1 MKRIF
6 AFVLTLALAAALT
19 APALAAE
26 FTDVP
31 ADHYARAA
39 IEECAGKGIVSG
51 YNDGTF
57 RPANTVTKGHFTAML
72 ARAFYAELAAR
83 YDTEQCRETYGAFG
97 PTNLALAANGT
108 LNNTSFRYKYA
119 NASAMS
125 TGINRYDMAQMMA
138 NILALSG
145 VTVSDGDKITAASKL
160 TDYGAIITSDYAS
173 YGDAIAT
180 VCALGVITG
189 YADGTFSGAV
199 TMNRAQACAV
209 ISRLSKVLEDAEFQA
224 EDPADPE
231 PAPEEK
237 PVQIEPTPE
246 EKPVQTE
253 PAPEEKPG
261 LTLADGQEITED
273 NVRTIIL
280 SLKSEYPEG
289 RPWTNDNTYSPNP
302 YLIAAGCAGFAW
314 ICSDAAFGDLPVS
327 ETHSDFSRIRA
338 GDMIRMNNDTHSVVA
353 LEVNGDT
360 VTVTEGNYNS
370 SIHWGRSIS
379 RQTLEQGNFS
389 VETRYPA

>member
-1 MKRIF
+1 MKRLSSF
-6 AFVLTLALAAALT
+6 LLALVLCLGLTVPAAA
-19 APALAAE
+19 AD

-57 RPANTVTKGHFTAML
+57 KPANSVTNAQFAVML
-72 ARAFYAELAAR
+72 SRAFFPRSVYGPADGLPWYWPNLTVLHGLGVLQGTRMANMSDWDSRAE
-83 YDTEQCRETYGAFG
+83 REI
-97 PTNLALAANGT
+97 
-108 LNNTSFRYKYA
+108 S
-119 NASAMS
+119 
-125 TGINRYDMAQMMA
+125 RYDMAQMMA
-138 NILALSG
+138 NILSLSG
-145 VTVSDGDKITAASKL
+145 VTVPDEEKTAAAARL
-160 TDYGAIITSDYAS
+160 ADYSTIHES
-173 YGDAIAT
+173 YGGAVAA

-189 YADGTFSGAV
+189 YADGTFSGTV

-209 ISRLSKVLEDAEFQA
+209 ISRLSKVLEGAGSQ
-224 EDPADPE
+224 PE
-231 PAPEEK
+231 NPP
-237 PVQIEPTPE
+237 EPTPE
-246 EKPVQTE
+246 EEPVPSE

-261 LTLADGQEITED
+261 LTLANGQEITED
-273 NVRTIIL
+273 NVRSIIL
-280 SLKSEYPEG
+280 ALKSEYPEG

-302 YLIAAGCAGFAW
+302 YFIAAGCAGFAW

-338 GDMIRMNNDTHSVVA
+338 GDMIRMNSGTHSVVA
-353 LEVNGDT
+353 LEVDGDS
-360 VTVTEGNYNS
+360 VTVTEGNYNR

-379 RQTLEQGNFS
+379 RQALEQGNFS